1 MALMKFQ
8 RGFEANL
15 PSTMT
20 DGVVYFCKDTGNW
33 YVDHLNESGNL
44 TRSKISA
51 KYADKLRYVEGS
63 DTIEISPT
71 DILTKTNTTAYT
83 PTSDYHPATKKYV
96 DEHLPEAATATSAGL
111 MSAADKAKLDGIA
124 TNANKYELPTA
135 TDTVLGGVKVGTNL
149 NIDGSGV
156 LSAVDTTYT
165 NASTTTAGLMSAAD
179 KVKLDGIATGAN
191 NITVDAAI
199 SSTST
204 NPVQNKV
211 ISEALDG
218 KSDTGHNHDTA
229 YVKQSQIGV
238 ANGVAGL
245 DENGHISSQ
254 YIPAS
259 VDEIIE
265 ASSKSAFPTTG
276 ESAKIYVA
284 LDTNLTYRWGGS
296 AYVEISPSIAI
307 GTTANTAAAGNHT
320 HNAATTET
328 NGFMSATDKAKL
340 DGIASGANN
349 YTLPT
354 ASATELGGIKVGTNL
369 SISNG
374 VLSATDTTYD
384 VATTNT
390 NGLMSSTD
398 KKKLDGVAEGATKVI
413 VDSALNSTSTNAI
426 QNKVVKEALDGKSDT
441 GHTHAEYVNQNAFAH
456 VSVGATAI
464 DADSASDT
472 LTLVAGSNVTI
483 TPDVAN
489 DKITIAATDTTYV
502 AATTSAAGLMSAADK
517 SKLDG
522 VASGAQVNIIE
533 GVTSES
539 LKVGSITNKLQSV
552 EIEWIEF

>member
-1 MALMKFQ
+1 MA
-8 RGFEANL
+8 
-15 PSTMT
+15 S
-20 DGVVYFCKDTGNW
+20 
-33 YVDHLNESGNL
+33 
-44 TRSKISA
+44 
-51 KYADKLRYVEGS
+51 
-63 DTIEISPT
+63 
-71 DILTKTNTTAYT
+71 
-83 PTSDYHPATKKYV
+83 
-96 DEHLPEAATATSAGL
+96 
-111 MSAADKAKLDGIA
+111 
-124 TNANKYELPTA
+124 
-135 TDTVLGGVKVGTNL
+135 
-149 NIDGSGV
+149 
-156 LSAVDTTYT
+156 
-165 NASTTTAGLMSAAD
+165 AD

-191 NITVDAAI
+191 MTIVDTAI

-218 KSDTGHNHDTA
+218 KSDIDHNHDTV
-229 YVKQSQIGV
+229 YIKQSELGKP
-238 ANGVAGL
+238 NGVAQL
-245 DENGHISSQ
+245 DSSGHISSQ

-259 VDEIIE
+259 IDEIIE

-340 DGIASGANN
+340 DGIAANANN

-354 ASATELGGIKVGTNL
+354 ASTDTLGGIKVGTNL

-384 VATTNT
+384 VATTST

-413 VDSALNSTSTNAI
+413 VDSALSATSTNAI
-426 QNKVVKEALDGKSDT
+426 QNKVVKEALGGKSDT

-517 SKLDG
+517 GKLDG

-552 EIEWIEF
+552 DIEWIEF